1 MKKLIHTGVQL
12 LLIAALTLFSS
23 ALADEKKPVRE
34 FDDALKEL
42 FGKVNKLVKSDR
54 AKAFDEYAKGARALV
69 KEFPGDARPFMLLLE
84 AGGLMKDKKEGAQLT
99 KDATT
104 GILGVL
110 KKDPK
115 DQNGLTALMS
125 LTRSV
130 EPKQAKIYFKQIV
143 ENGNEALAGQ
153 AKGQLWRLNDPI
165 GKPIEIK
172 FTAID
177 GRKVDLAKMKGKVVL
192 IDFWATW
199 CGPCIAVIP
208 DLKRTYNKMHARG
221 FEIIGISLEN
231 RKGPKEL
238 LAYVK
243 KNGMPWPQ
251 YHDGQHWSNK
261 IALSYGVQGIPTM
274 FLIDKKGNLVDF
286 DATIGL
292 EAKVQKFLA
301 K

>member
-1 MKKLIHTGVQL
+1 MKTTQKIARASMAIRLSV
-12 LLIAALTLFSS
+12 AALLMIAGLCITDLQ
-23 ALADEKKPVRE
+23 AADKNPAFKKASEDLITKVR
-34 FDDALKEL
+34 AMI
-42 FGKVNKLVKSDR
+42 GKDR
-54 AKAFDEYAKGARALV
+54 NGAIKAYAKGARLLA
-69 KEFPGDARPFMLLLE
+69 KDYPNEIGPRAMLLN
-84 AGGLMKDKKEGAQLT
+84 ASSLMEDAKEKKAILT
-99 KDATT
+99 ELVALKDA
-104 GILGVL
+104 
-110 KKDPK
+110 KFAP
-115 DQNGLTALMS
+115 
-125 LTRSV
+125 
-130 EPKQAKIYFKQIV
+130 IV
-143 ENGNEALAGQ
+143 NR
-153 AKGQLWRLNDPI
+153 AKGQLKKIEAL
-165 GKPIEIK
+165 GKPVAIK
-172 FTAID
+172 FKALD
-177 GRKVDLAKMKGKVVL
+177 GREVDLVKMKGKVVL

-199 CGPCIAVIP
+199 CGPCIAVLP

>member
-1 MKKLIHTGVQL
+1 MIGRWM
-12 LLIAALTLFSS
+12 IAGAAALILAVSTL
-23 ALADEKKPVRE
+23 
-34 FDDALKEL
+34 
-42 FGKVNKLVKSDR
+42 
-54 AKAFDEYAKGARALV
+54 
-69 KEFPGDARPFMLLLE
+69 PF
-84 AGGLMKDKKEGAQLT
+84 
-99 KDATT
+99 
-104 GILGVL
+104 
-110 KKDPK
+110 
-115 DQNGLTALMS
+115 S
-125 LTRSV
+125 LTSSHAHTSGV
-130 EPKQAKIYFKQIV
+130 TLGGGSAMQAVCDAEAKPANYEFTLTDHI
-143 ENGNEALAGQ
+143 GN
-153 AKGQLWRLNDPI
+153 
-165 GKPIEIK
+165 
-172 FTAID
+172 
-177 GRKVDLAKMKGKVVL
+177 DLDFETLKGKVVL
-192 IDFWATW
+192 LNFWATW
-199 CGPCIAVIP
+199 CGPCIEVIP

-292 EAKVQKFLA
+292 EAKVQKLLD